1 MPNSKKRA
9 AKSFLEAQ
17 GLSAVEAREKAQ
29 FIAFAPVLFKVALAL
44 RNQGVLVA
52 VEAAG
57 EEGLTFDELAGK
69 VTLSGYGLRVLVD
82 GGLQAGLFAAQGE
95 RIVLTSTGYFVLND
109 PMTRVNLNFV
119 NDVWYRGLD
128 HLEASVVNGKPEGL
142 KELGTWPT
150 IYRALAE
157 LPQGIRKSWLE
168 FDHFYSD
175 DAFPLVLPILFRD
188 KPKRLVDIGGNTGK
202 FALECTR
209 HDADVQVTIV
219 DLPGQCE
226 LARKNMAGD
235 PRADRVSFH
244 PADMLDPDVRL
255 PEGADVIWM
264 SQFLDC
270 FSEQEIVNIL
280 TACRRV
286 MGPATKVLILEPLTD
301 RQRFQGSTF
310 VLQMTSLY
318 FTNMANGN
326 SRMYTCEE
334 MTRLAD
340 QAGLKVREV
349 VSNLGICQSLMVL
362 ELP

>member
-1 MPNSKKRA
+1 MPNKKRPQ
-9 AKSFLEAQ
+9 KSFLEAQ

-44 RNQGVLVA
+44 RNQGVIAA

-57 EEGLTFDELAGK
+57 DEGVSFDELRGK
-69 VTLSGYGLRVLVD
+69 VTLSDYGLRVLLD
-82 GGLQAGLFAAQGE
+82 GGLQAGLFAMQGE
-95 RIVLTSTGYFVLND
+95 RIVLTSTGYFVQND
-109 PMTRVNLNFV
+109 TMTRVNLNFV

-128 HLEASVVNGKPEGL
+128 HLESSVTEGKPTGL
-142 KELGTWPT
+142 KELGSWPT
-150 IYRALAE
+150 IYRALSE
-157 LPQGIRKSWLE
+157 LPAGVRKSWLE

-188 KPKRLVDIGGNTGK
+188 KPKKLVDIGGNTGK

-219 DLPGQCE
+219 DLPGQVD
-226 LARKNMAGD
+226 LAKKNLASD
-235 PRADRVSFH
+235 PRSARVSFH
-244 PADMLDPDVRL
+244 PADMLDPDVKL
-255 PEGADVIWM
+255 PEGADAIWM

-270 FSEQEIVNIL
+270 FSEQEIVSIFR
-280 TACRRV
+280 ACKRV
-286 MGPATKVLILEPLTD
+286 MGPTTKVFVLEPLTD

-326 SRMYTCEE
+326 SRMYTGAE
-334 MTRLAD
+334 MTRLAEE
-340 QAGLKVREV
+340 AGLKVKEIIDG
-349 VSNLGICQSLMVL
+349 LGICQSMIVL
-362 ELP
+362 EA